1 MMPAV
6 ETGAVASGLPANME
20 GSPVNSNAAS
30 DYSKTVDRGRQFAGP
45 LPVDVPAELANGRYG
60 PLASL
65 IVVVARHMGGYLGIA
80 RLAVVGL
87 AASTNG
93 AL

>member
-1 MMPAV
+1 MPAG

-30 DYSKTVDRGRQFAGP
+30 DYSKTGDRGRQFAGA
-45 LPVDVPAELANGRYG
+45 LPVDAPAELATGRYG

-65 IVVVARHMGGYLGIA
+65 IVVSLLSLGIW
-80 RLAVVGL
+80 
-87 AASTNG
+87 AAIW
-93 AL
+93 ALLGSLLWG